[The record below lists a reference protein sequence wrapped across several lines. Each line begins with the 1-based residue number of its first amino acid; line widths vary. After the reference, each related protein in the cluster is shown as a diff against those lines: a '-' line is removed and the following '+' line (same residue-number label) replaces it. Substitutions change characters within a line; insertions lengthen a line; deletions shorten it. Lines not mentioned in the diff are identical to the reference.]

1 MLEECWENVE
11 TGNATVMNELE
22 GKLEADPR
30 RLKQL
35 CENLVRNAIEHAGE
49 GVTVTVGELEDRNG
63 FYIADDGE
71 GIPEEEREEVFDTG
85 YSTSEDGTGFGL
97 SIVEEIV
104 TAHGWDIDVT
114 ESKDGGARFE
124 ISGVEM
130 LETA

>member
-1 MLEECWENVE
+1 
-11 TGNATVMNELE
+11 
-22 GKLEADPR
+22 
-30 RLKQL
+30 
-35 CENLVRNAIEHAGE
+35 VRNAIEHAGE
-49 GVTVTVGELEDRNG
+49 GVTVTVGELEDGDG

-104 TAHGWDIDVT
+104 TAHGWSIDVT